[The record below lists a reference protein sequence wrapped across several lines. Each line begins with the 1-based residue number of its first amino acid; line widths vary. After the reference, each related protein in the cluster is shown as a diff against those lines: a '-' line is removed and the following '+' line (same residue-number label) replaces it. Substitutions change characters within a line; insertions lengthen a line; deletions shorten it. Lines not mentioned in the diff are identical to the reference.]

1 MTEHEEIEMLRKQR
15 AVLATEI
22 ENIKADA
29 VAQTARIERKIE
41 EVKEKEQRLMR
52 GSDIEPDGIDT

>member
-52 GSDIEPDGIDT
+52 GE